1 MGGTIIT
8 GSPADFGAL
17 VATEAET
24 WAKGVKCSGAK
35 PD

>member
-24 WAKGVKCSGAK
+24 WAKG
-35 PD
+35 